1 MKRRSL
7 FVASVSALA
16 VAFMA
21 TPAFAQAEVTAES
34 VKADVDNVFV
44 LLAAVLVIFMQAGF
58 ALVEAG
64 FTRAKSVANIM
75 MKNLMDFMAGVLAF
89 FCVGYAIAFGPGND
103 FLGTKGFFLGAGASD
118 YVQGT
123 TLDVFVFFVF
133 QLAFAATAATI
144 VSGAMAERTKFKS
157 YFAYSLV
164 ITAFIYP
171 VVVHWLWGGGW
182 LAQLDTP
189 PIDFAGSTIVHA
201 TGGVAAL
208 MGALVLGPR
217 IGKYRADGHARV
229 IQGHSIPYA
238 VLGTFILLVGWYG
251 FNPGSYLSADGPA
264 LGSIAATT
272 TLAAGAGA
280 LVSMLVAGW
289 TTHGKAVVGMAA
301 NGALA
306 GLVGITAGC
315 FAVSTVGAIIIGA
328 ICGVAVV
335 GSIWFFD
342 RVRVDDPVG
351 AISVHG
357 TCGVLGTLLV
367 GFFAAGNAGDA
378 GIFYGGNADLLVSQ
392 LILVVTVCAWVA
404 VTAGTLFLVLKH
416 TIGLRVSAEEEH
428 AGLDVAEHGARGYN
442 PEIYTADFVLEAENE
457 LVPAVDEDQS
467 PVTV

>member
-1 MKRRSL
+1 VKRR
-7 FVASVSALA
+7 VALVTALSGGA
-16 VAFMA
+16 LIVGA
-21 TPAFAQAEVTAES
+21 TPAFAQSDASAELVQGQL
-34 VKADVDNVFV
+34 DNTFV

-64 FTRAKSVANIM
+64 FTRAKNVANIM
-75 MKNLMDFMAGVLAF
+75 MKNMMDFMVGVLAF
-89 FCVGYAIAFGPGND
+89 FFVGYAIAFGPPSTDGIEKWV
-103 FLGTKGFFLGAGASD
+103 GVKGFFLGSGADAYTS
-118 YVQGT
+118 GT
-123 TLDVFVFFVF
+123 SLNVFVFFVF

-157 YFAYSLV
+157 YFLYSIV

-182 LAQLDTP
+182 MAQLDTV

-208 MGALVLGPR
+208 MGAIALGPR
-217 IGKYRADGHARV
+217 IGKYGADGRPRT
-229 IQGHSIPYA
+229 IQGHSIPFA

-251 FNPGSYLSADGPA
+251 FNPGSNLAADGLA
-264 LGSIAATT
+264 IGQIATTT

-280 LVSMLVAGW
+280 VMAMLIAWW
-289 TTHGKAVVGMAA
+289 TTHGRADVGMAA

-315 FAVSTVGAIIIGA
+315 YAVSSIGAVAIGA
-328 ICGVAVV
+328 ICGAVVV

-367 GFFAAGNAGDA
+367 GFLAAGNAGDA
-378 GIFYGGNADLLVSQ
+378 GILYGGNADQ
-392 LILVVTVCAWVA
+392 LIAQVILVVSVCAWVA
-404 VTAGTLFLVLKH
+404 ATAGVLFWVLRH
-416 TIGLRVSAEEEH
+416 TVGLRVSPDEERQ
-428 AGLDVAEHGARGYN
+428 GLDEMEHGARGYDQEVFTLQ
-442 PEIYTADFVLEAENE
+442 PEQVS
-457 LVPAVDEDQS
+457 VS
-467 PVTV
+467 

>member
-1 MKRRSL
+1 VKRRL
-7 FVASVSALA
+7 ALVSALSGVMVLA
-16 VAFMA
+16 WAA
-21 TPAFAQAEVTAES
+21 PAFAQTDVTVES
-34 VKADVDNVFV
+34 VKADVDNAFV

-89 FCVGYAIAFGPGND
+89 FCVGYALAFGTGND
-103 FLGTKGFFLGAGASD
+103 FLGTKGFFLGAGAANYPST
-118 YVQGT
+118 T
-123 TLDVFVFFVF
+123 TLNVFVFFVF

-157 YFAYSLV
+157 YFVYSIF
-164 ITAFIYP
+164 ITAFVYP

-182 LAQLDTP
+182 LAQRGTV
-189 PIDFAGSTIVHA
+189 PIDFAGSTIVHT

-208 MGALVLGPR
+208 MGAIALGPR
-217 IGKYRADGHARV
+217 LGKYGPDGRPRT

-251 FNPGSYLSADGPA
+251 FNPGSYLAADGPA
-264 LGSIAATT
+264 LGAIATTT

-280 LVSMLVAGW
+280 VVAMLVAWW
-289 TTHGKAVVGMAA
+289 TTHGKADVGMAA

-306 GLVGITAGC
+306 GLVGITAGTY
-315 FAVSTVGAIIIGA
+315 AVSTVGALGIGA

-335 GSIWFFD
+335 GSIWLLD
-342 RVRVDDPVG
+342 RVRIDDPVG

-357 TCGVLGTLLV
+357 TCGILGTVLV
-367 GFFAAGNAGDA
+367 GFFAAGNAENA
-378 GIFYGGNADLLVSQ
+378 GLFYGGNADQLVSQ
-392 LILVVTVCAWVA
+392 LVLVGAVVAWVA
-404 VTAGTLFLVLKH
+404 ATSGILFLLIKK

-428 AGLDVAEHGARGYN
+428 MGLDVLEHGARGYN
-442 PEIYTADFVLEAENE
+442 PELYTADFVLEADDE
-457 LVPAVDEDQS
+457 LVPAAAALGPEI
-467 PVTV
+467 